1 MNNNN
6 SNNENEQ
13 RNIQSQPL
21 SKKEIEKKQNHEAS
35 QDVAHTV
42 GKGAATYFGG
52 ALGNKLYDVA
62 SKTKLGQGIEK
73 GVGKVLESSPVAKP
87 AMNALHKSGATKI
100 ANTAIDAFGGKKT
113 TLNNGMSNINK
124 GLKSTNKSLGISP
137 QNNMTISNRGNRI
150 VNTSGIQNEEPD
162 FENMTEEEIENYE
175 KQKELEEI
183 QQKKEQKEKRDAKVK
198 SVVKFLMKNPQIA
211 LFIGIA
217 IFILIILIILIYMIA
232 ADMDLVGNRGVSYET
247 ADSVSGYCD
256 QIILIKEHDDYT
268 GDPVASIDDV
278 NLEETFRLGNKDV
291 KRWKYQTINLE
302 DYVKGVLQA
311 ETSIIHDQKTY
322 EVASIV
328 ARTYAVE
335 ITSRQCYTWDNT
347 NKRVQ
352 YRNPQNYTSS
362 NIDSDIAAAVSAT
375 NGLIAYDK
383 DKIIDMSQNNYY
395 DYFCYNKITNSKEE
409 DKSYFEMV
417 QENEEERLL
426 ISVDWTKDNN
436 NVADGDAKKWGYS
449 GKYNGGIYT
458 NDCQEDGLSL
468 YGAKYLLNKKQDAYT
483 TIRILMYYYTYDLEL
498 KRIENYRYGSCG
510 DFSLTSTTLSKNEF
524 ISLVN
529 QYSSSYK
536 DFQVLKSYAEQIY
549 DISVSNNFNPEL
561 VYARAE
567 VEGYSPGGS
576 TYNYYG
582 IGCTNTSKGKGCSNY
597 SSVMDGV
604 LAFMN
609 IMKNYGVNT
618 LFDVYNVK
626 HYAYIGNYWYAG
638 SSSSGGCYYLQHM
651 SKYYTNLTRY
661 NTVKSACDNGTGSTL
676 ATNSEDQEAYSHF
689 QIEKMIDKRKKIFN
703 IDSSNCEL
711 SSGNVNEIL
720 NSNASIGEKAS
731 QLAVAMFDNF
741 GYSQSNRWG
750 DNQVDCSSLVY
761 RTYNKL
767 GINFG
772 GGTTVKAQYAWCKN
786 NNRMI
791 SESQLQPGDLLFKNN
806 LGHVEIYIGNGQR
819 FGAHTSDL
827 AWDKQVSVEQ
837 YKSSGYFTQFCRP
850 Y

>member
-498 KRIENYRYGSCG
+498 KRIEN
-510 DFSLTSTTLSKNEF
+510 F
-524 ISLVN
+524 
-529 QYSSSYK
+529 
-536 DFQVLKSYAEQIY
+536 
-549 DISVSNNFNPEL
+549 
-561 VYARAE
+561 
-567 VEGYSPGGS
+567 
-576 TYNYYG
+576 G
-582 IGCTNTSKGKGCSNY
+582 IG
-597 SSVMDGV
+597 
-604 LAFMN
+604 
-609 IMKNYGVNT
+609 
-618 LFDVYNVK
+618 
-626 HYAYIGNYWYAG
+626 
-638 SSSSGGCYYLQHM
+638 GGCYWWPVENGGGNIT
-651 SKYYTNLTRY
+651 SKFGPRSLEGKTSIHSGLDIAVSLYTPIIASNSGQVVEVYTSCPKTTAQDDCGGGWGNHVRIKHADGNYTNYAHLSDVLV
-661 NTVKSACDNGTGSTL
+661 NVGQNVNQGEVIGKSGNSGHSRGAHLHFEVWTGDKTNSRVDPLNFISQGNPKPSCGFGTGSGGIVNTGDNVKSICLTL
-676 ATNSEDQEAYSHF
+676 KNLGYSDNSIAAVLTNMYHENTSFNPTTRNEISCLGIAQWCYDT
-689 QIEKMIDKRKKIFN
+689 KKT
-703 IDSSNCEL
+703 
-711 SSGNVNEIL
+711 GNGYQVFPGTGRLGNLESLANYDTFEVQLNFMVNELITGSRGNIHQTML
-720 NSNASIGEKAS
+720 NGGNIAELTEVYCNKFETPGKSECAKRRNNTEIQTKYLNFS
-731 QLAVAMFDNF
+731 Q
-741 GYSQSNRWG
+741 
-750 DNQVDCSSLVY
+750 
-761 RTYNKL
+761 
-767 GINFG
+767 
-772 GGTTVKAQYAWCKN
+772 
-786 NNRMI
+786 
-791 SESQLQPGDLLFKNN
+791 
-806 LGHVEIYIGNGQR
+806 NG
-819 FGAHTSDL
+819 
-827 AWDKQVSVEQ
+827 
-837 YKSSGYFTQFCRP
+837 CN
-850 Y
+850 